1 MKKGSLLQIADVEGD
16 VLEAKVPVVVE
27 SLL

>member
-1 MKKGSLLQIADVEGD
+1 MKKGLLLQIVDVEGD